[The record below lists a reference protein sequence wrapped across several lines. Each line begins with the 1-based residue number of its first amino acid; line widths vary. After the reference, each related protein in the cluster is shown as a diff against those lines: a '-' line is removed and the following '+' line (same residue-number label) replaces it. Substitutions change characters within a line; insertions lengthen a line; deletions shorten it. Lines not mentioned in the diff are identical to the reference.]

1 MISADRRAPVLS
13 QHQSAGCTCAG
24 YKIPRGGCFEYVS
37 GANYFGEML
46 EWCGYAVAANSLP
59 AAAFAFFTI
68 SNIGP
73 RGWQHHLWYKKH
85 FLEYPKHRRAVIP
98 FLL

>member
-1 MISADRRAPVLS
+1 ML
-13 QHQSAGCTCAG
+13 CAG

-73 RGWQHHLWYKKH
+73 RGWQHHLWYKEH
-85 FLEYPKHRRAVIP
+85 FPGYPKHRRAVVP